1 MAETRQAEQADI
13 VVVGSG
19 VAGALVA
26 YELARAGKSVLMLE
40 AGPRLPRWEIVE
52 RFRNQAD
59 KMDFMAPYPS
69 TPWAPHPEYG
79 PDNNYLILKG
89 EHKFDSQYIR
99 AVGGT
104 TWHWAAST
112 WRFLPNDFKLRSVY
126 GIARDWPIQYDDL
139 ERYYGRAEAALGV
152 WGPNDEELGSP
163 RSQPYPMAPLPLSF
177 NERTVKDALNAHDPA
192 LRVVTE
198 PVARNSRPY
207 DGRPTC
213 CGNNNC
219 MPICPIG
226 AMYNG
231 IVHVEKAE
239 QAGAR
244 LIENAVV
251 YKLEVGAGKRIVAAH
266 YKDPKGID
274 HRVEGK
280 WFVLAANG
288 IETPK
293 LMLMSTGADF
303 PKGVGNRSDMVGRNL
318 MDHPGTGV
326 SFYADRKLWPGRG
339 PQEMTSLIGFRD
351 GPFRATQA
359 GKKLHLSNISRIE
372 QETTRIFKAG
382 KLLKP
387 AELDARI
394 RDQAARYVQFD
405 SFHEI
410 LPLPENRI
418 VPSATGTDALGIPRP
433 EITYRIDDYVKRSA
447 VHTREVYATAARVL
461 GGTDVQF
468 HDDFAPNNHITG
480 ATIMGSDPK
489 DSVVDKDC
497 RTFDHPN
504 LFISSSAT
512 MPTVGTVNVTL
523 TIAALALRIAD
534 QLKKEA

>member
-1 MAETRQAEQADI
+1 MADTQQADI

-26 YELARAGKSVLMLE
+26 HQLALAGKSVIMLE
-40 AGPRLPRWEIVE
+40 AGPRMPRGDIVE

-69 TPWAPHPEYG
+69 SPWAPHPEYE
-79 PDNNYLILKG
+79 PPNDYLILKG
-89 EHKFDSQYIR
+89 EHKFNSQYIR

-104 TWHWAAST
+104 TWHWAASA
-112 WRFLPNDFKLRSVY
+112 WRFMPNDFHMKDVY
-126 GIARDWPIQYDDL
+126 GVGRNWPLSYGVL
-139 ERYYGRAEAALGV
+139 EPWYQLAEEALGV
-152 WGPNDEELGSP
+152 WGPNDEPLGSP
-163 RSQPYPMAPLPLSF
+163 RAHPYPMTPLPVSY
-177 NERTVKDALNAHDPA
+177 NEQTIKDKLNAFD
-192 LRVVTE
+192 RDYQVVTE

-244 LIENAVV
+244 LIPNAVV
-251 YKLEVGAGKRIVAAH
+251 YKLEIGPQKRITAAL
-266 YKDPKGID
+266 YKDPQGVE

-280 WFVLAANG
+280 YFVLAANG

-293 LMLMSTGADF
+293 LMLMSTSQDF
-303 PKGVGNRSDMVGRNL
+303 PNGVGNSSDMVGRNL
-318 MDHPGTGV
+318 MDHPGTGIT
-326 SFYADRKLWPGRG
+326 FYADEKLWPGRG

-351 GPFRATQA
+351 GAFRANA
-359 GKKLHLSNISRIE
+359 AAKKIHLSNISRID
-372 QETTRIFKAG
+372 QETQKIFAQG

-387 AELDARI
+387 ADLDAAI
-394 RDQAARYVQFD
+394 RDRAARFVEYD
-405 SFHEI
+405 CFHEI
-410 LPLPENRI
+410 LPQPENRI
-418 VPSATGTDALGIPRP
+418 VPSRTETDAIGIPRP
-433 EITYRIDDYVKRSA
+433 EITYRIDDYVKRGA
-447 VHTREVYATAARVL
+447 VHTREVYASIAKVL
-461 GGTDVQF
+461 GGSNIVFNDE
-468 HDDFAPNNHITG
+468 FAPNNHITG
-480 ATIMGSDPK
+480 ATIMGSDPR
-489 DSVVDKDC
+489 DSVVDQDC

-523 TIAALALRIAD
+523 TIAALALRLAD